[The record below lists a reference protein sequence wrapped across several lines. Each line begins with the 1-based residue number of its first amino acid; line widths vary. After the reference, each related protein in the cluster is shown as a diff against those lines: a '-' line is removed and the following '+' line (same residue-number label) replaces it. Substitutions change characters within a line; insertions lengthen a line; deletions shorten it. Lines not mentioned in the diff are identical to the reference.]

1 MAEPFEWDEEKAEN
15 NFEKH
20 GVAFDIVHE
29 FHWPS
34 AIVTE
39 DTRRDYGEIRYRIY
53 ITDGPRLYVIV
64 ATPRE
69 KRTRIISLRKANRRE
84 IEFYEKAQE
93 TDPPK

>member
-29 FHWPS
+29 FYWPS

-39 DTRRDYGEIRYRIY
+39 DTRRDYGEIRYAF
-53 ITDGPRLYVIV
+53 T
-64 ATPRE
+64 
-69 KRTRIISLRKANRRE
+69 
-84 IEFYEKAQE
+84 
-93 TDPPK
+93 